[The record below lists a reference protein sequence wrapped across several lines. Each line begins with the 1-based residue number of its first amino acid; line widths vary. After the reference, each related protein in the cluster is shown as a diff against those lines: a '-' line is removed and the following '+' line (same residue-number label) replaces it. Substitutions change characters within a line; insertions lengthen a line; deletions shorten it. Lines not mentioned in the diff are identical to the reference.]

1 MSRMTADQKADFGAQ
16 IRTVRFEDLIWMQA
30 RIGMEIARKNEAIRS
45 KQAKA
50 DQVYPIPAPPESCRP
65 PSALSASTVVGYSE
79 HSHSEVLSEET
90 PA

>member
-30 RIGMEIARKNEAIRS
+30 RIGMEITRKNEAIRV
-45 KQAKA
+45 KQARA
-50 DQVYPIPAPPESCRP
+50 DKK
-65 PSALSASTVVGYSE
+65 
-79 HSHSEVLSEET
+79 ET